1 MVEELNSNIKIAK
14 VLNKVGVKSPTEI
27 MNIDQIDKLVENLS
41 KLPKESLEQFLG
53 MVPNFK
59 ELTKQYLDNLNMSY
73 NKVVNDLIEEKKQLY
88 SMLDKENLTE
98 KDRTLIMEEIRE
110 IRRTIL
116 LRDTMYNVM
125 NNKAFQVG
133 ATVFAVVA
141 SAAIG
146 SKFKK

>member
-1 MVEELNSNIKIAK
+1 MEEELNSNKKIAK
-14 VLNKVGVKSPTEI
+14 VLNKIGVKSPTEI
-27 MNIDQIDKLVENLS
+27 LDIDQIDKLVENLT

-53 MVPNFK
+53 MIPNFK
-59 ELTKQYLDNLNMSY
+59 ELTKQYMDNLNMSY

-88 SMLDKENLTE
+88 AMLDKETLSE
-98 KDRTLIMEEIRE
+98 KDRTFIFEEIRE

-133 ATVFAVVA
+133 ATIVTVVA

-146 SKFKK
+146 SKLKK

>member
-1 MVEELNSNIKIAK
+1 MEEELNSNKKIAK
-14 VLNKVGVKSPTEI
+14 VLNKIGVKSPTEI
-27 MNIDQIDKLVENLS
+27 LDIDQIDKLVENLT

-53 MVPNFK
+53 MIPNFK
-59 ELTKQYLDNLNMSY
+59 ELTKKYMDNLNMSY

-88 SMLDKENLTE
+88 TMLDKETLSE
-98 KDRTLIMEEIRE
+98 KDRTFIFEEIRE

-133 ATVFAVVA
+133 ATIVTVVA
-141 SAAIG
+141 SAVIG
-146 SKFKK
+146 SK